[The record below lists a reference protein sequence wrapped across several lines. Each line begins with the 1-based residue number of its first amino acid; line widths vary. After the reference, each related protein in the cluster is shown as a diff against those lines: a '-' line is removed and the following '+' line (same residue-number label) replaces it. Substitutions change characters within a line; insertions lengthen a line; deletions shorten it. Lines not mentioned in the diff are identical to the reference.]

1 MKDMNHPQWRGGKL
15 LNGFNRINDTDF
27 IFGALLV
34 AANKTDTLL
43 DRVLCK
49 YGITSKQWLLLLVIF
64 NLFKEP
70 PTIKEAAEE
79 MGSSHQNV
87 KQVALKLQEKGF
99 LQMKKD
105 QNDKRATRLIP
116 TEHSYALWKKTENDG
131 KAFMEAFYK
140 GIDRENLVHTRRTL
154 DQIMSNLNVMEED
167 PCDINISKER
177 I

>member
-1 MKDMNHPQWRGGKL
+1 MNKFDQIDDK
-15 LNGFNRINDTDF
+15 DF

-49 YGITSKQWLLLLVIF
+49 HGITSKQWLLLLIIF
-64 NLFKEP
+64 NLFEKP

-99 LQMKKD
+99 LEMKKD
-105 QNDKRATRLIP
+105 TKDKRATRLIP
-116 TEHSYALWKKTENDG
+116 TEQSHTLWKKTEDDG

-140 GIDRENLVHTRRTL
+140 MIGWESLHHTRIAIS
-154 DQIMSNLNVMEED
+154 QIISNLSDIED
-167 PCDINISKER
+167 DSLNMSYFPKKDFI
-177 I
+177 